1 MNRQLDALSKKGKL
15 HILVPVILILAM
27 SAILF
32 PGCAGDTYTQTIKIT
47 AEPIN
52 VNGLVA
58 KIEYH
63 RDRELVNSMHFID
76 GNGDGVID
84 GKAGHPE
91 DGIWPKGWEW
101 FNDMYKDV
109 TVGYSTIVVVG
120 EKLKIQNG
128 TTYEFLT
135 GEYECEQ
142 IG

>member
-1 MNRQLDALSKKGKL
+1 MNRKLNVLNKKEKL

-32 PGCAGDTYTQTIKIT
+32 PGCVGDTYTQTIKVT

-63 RDRELVNSMHFID
+63 RDRELINSMHFID

-84 GKAGHPE
+84 GKAGHSE
-91 DGIWPKGWEW
+91 DGLWPKGWEW
-101 FNDMYKDV
+101 FDDMYNDV
-109 TVGYSTIVVVG
+109 TVGYSTIVVAG
-120 EKLKIQNG
+120 EKIKIQNS

-142 IG
+142 VG